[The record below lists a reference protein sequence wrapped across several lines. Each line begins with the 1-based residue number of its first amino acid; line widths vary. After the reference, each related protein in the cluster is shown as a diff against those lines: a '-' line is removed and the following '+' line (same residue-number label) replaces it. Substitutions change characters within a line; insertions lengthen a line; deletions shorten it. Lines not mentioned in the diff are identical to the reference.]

1 MSIKYPVAGFY
12 AKFLL
17 NFLNSVSKR
26 KKKKR
31 DKERRKKLEQKLAER
46 VRFLAT
52 LKQFCA
58 SRVYILTKFTYCDCI
73 ITAIQVINILDL

>member
-1 MSIKYPVAGFY
+1 MVGFY

-17 NFLNSVSKR
+17 NFLKLVSKR

-52 LKQFCA
+52 LKQFCS
-58 SRVYILTKFTYCDCI
+58 SRVYFLTKFTCCDCI